1 MLVLILEKQVLNKFR
16 YYHTLFQKRSI
27 TLEWKYPKYARSLT
41 KQKLVIGSTFE
52 TFRWIKT
59 NSILQIS
66 PMALS
71 LFSNEGEISYE

>member
-1 MLVLILEKQVLNKFR
+1 MILNTQVLDKFS
-16 YYHTLFQKRSI
+16 YYYNLFQNRL
-27 TLEWKYPKYARSLT
+27 TLEWIYPKYARYLT